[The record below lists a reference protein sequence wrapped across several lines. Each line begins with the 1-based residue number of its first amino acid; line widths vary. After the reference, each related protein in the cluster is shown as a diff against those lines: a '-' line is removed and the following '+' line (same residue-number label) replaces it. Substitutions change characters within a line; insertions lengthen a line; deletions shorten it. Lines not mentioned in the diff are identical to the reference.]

1 MCDEC
6 GDAYATNTCHHTS
19 ALNTSVGFCCCCLLF
34 FCGRLFCCCFHRVN
48 HMQGLF
54 KYSLETEDDDEPA
67 PPPRLLGLHCATV
80 AVQLLES
87 MYNRYDDCFTPKS
100 ILRYTQCFAMY
111 HDPLVADVVCFL
123 FSISCLFLQD
133 HCTFHTSVWKKKPVL
148 NWPTI

>member
-1 MCDEC
+1 MCEEC
-6 GDAYATNTCHHTS
+6 GDAHATNTCHHTTS
-19 ALNTSVGFCCCCLLF
+19 ALNTSTGFVVVVCFSFVVVCF
-34 FCGRLFCCCFHRVN
+34 VVVFHRVN

-100 ILRYTQCFAMY
+100 ILRYTRG
-111 HDPLVADVVCFL
+111 
-123 FSISCLFLQD
+123 
-133 HCTFHTSVWKKKPVL
+133 
-148 NWPTI
+148 

>member
-1 MCDEC
+1 MWRRICDE
-6 GDAYATNTCHHTS
+6 YLPPHHQCTEHIG
-19 ALNTSVGFCCCCLLF
+19 GFLLLLF
-34 FCGRLFCCCFHRVN
+34 AFLLLSLFCCCFHRVN

-123 FSISCLFLQD
+123 FSISCLFLVCFFKIIA
-133 HCTFHTSVWKKKPVL
+133 HFTHPFGRRNLC
-148 NWPTI
+148 